1 MPALAARAPVADL
14 ELPDE
19 EASDASLLPVPAWIT
34 SAHLLFMAWTVFTAH
49 YPALFLGGFLF
60 FLGFVRAT
68 AAYQS
73 RLALKTPLLVGFF
86 LVAFVHASLVAG
98 QQDLDEMR
106 TRIAE
111 LQAEKASVQR
121 GIEESSSPARI
132 NDRAAELGMV
142 RAEDPV
148 FLAAVRPLTPAPVA
162 PAGGEHSAG

>member
-1 MPALAARAPVADL
+1 MTAALAPRPPVTSRRPA
-14 ELPDE
+14 
-19 EASDASLLPVPAWIT
+19 AGNAVPAPRRD
-34 SAHLLFMAWTVFTAH
+34 LR
-49 YPALFLGGFLF
+49 PAPARPRLEVLD
-60 FLGFVRAT
+60 RAT
-68 AAYQS
+68 ARRRA
-73 RLALKTPLLVGFF
+73 RRRNALMAAFVLVLVGFF

-132 NDRAAELGMV
+132 NDRATELGMV

>member
-1 MPALAARAPVADL
+1 MTAALAPRPPVTSRRPPAGN
-14 ELPDE
+14 
-19 EASDASLLPVPAWIT
+19 AVPAPRRD
-34 SAHLLFMAWTVFTAH
+34 LR
-49 YPALFLGGFLF
+49 PAPARPRLEVLDRAAARRRARRRNALMGA
-60 FLGFVRAT
+60 FV
-68 AAYQS
+68 
-73 RLALKTPLLVGFF
+73 LVLVGFF
-86 LVAFVHASLVAG
+86 LVAYVHASLVAG

>member
-1 MPALAARAPVADL
+1 MTAALAPRPPVTSRRPPAGN
-14 ELPDE
+14 
-19 EASDASLLPVPAWIT
+19 AVPAPRRDLRPAPARPRLEVLDRAAARRRARRRNALM
-34 SAHLLFMAWTVFTAH
+34 SA
-49 YPALFLGGFLF
+49 
-60 FLGFVRAT
+60 FV
-68 AAYQS
+68 
-73 RLALKTPLLVGFF
+73 LVLVGFF

-98 QQDLDEMR
+98 QQDLDQMR

-121 GIEESSSPARI
+121 GIEESSSPSRI

-148 FLAAVRPLTPAPVA
+148 FLAAVRTVTPAPVT